1 MLESRSNNRHLCRSG
16 IQDLTVEN
24 LTKRTRITTPALRS
38 STSCGNSRPP
48 KYHAGYSKRHGKS
61 VLYVK
66 NGWKILKMPAL
77 VKFFHLYMSKVNGPS
92 ASSRIK
98 SGHTMAN
105 FTGFSAQGVQG
116 SSKRYCKRN
125 LRFWIWYGKWK
136 TLEQQFVS
144 LKLSWGFSNW
154 SIIKKNK
161 WTPINLHLPKKDVSS
176 PTHASPTWTDNFLTP
191 NRHKVIWSATPLS
204 GKSMC
209 PPS

>member
-1 MLESRSNNRHLCRSG
+1 MPLRNSGPDRWKSDKKNSNNYSCIEVKYQLWKLKASKISRW
-16 IQDLTVEN
+16 IQQKAWQKCSPCQKWL
-24 LTKRTRITTPALRS
+24 
-38 STSCGNSRPP
+38 
-48 KYHAGYSKRHGKS
+48 
-61 VLYVK
+61 
-66 NGWKILKMPAL
+66 KILNMPTL

-92 ASSRIK
+92 ASSRVK

-125 LRFWIWYGKWK
+125 LRFCWSWYGKWK
-136 TLEQQFVS
+136 TLEQKFVS
-144 LKLSWGFSNW
+144 LKPSWGFSNW
-154 SIIKKNK
+154 SIVKKQVN
-161 WTPINLHLPKKDVSS
+161 PINLHLPKIDVSS